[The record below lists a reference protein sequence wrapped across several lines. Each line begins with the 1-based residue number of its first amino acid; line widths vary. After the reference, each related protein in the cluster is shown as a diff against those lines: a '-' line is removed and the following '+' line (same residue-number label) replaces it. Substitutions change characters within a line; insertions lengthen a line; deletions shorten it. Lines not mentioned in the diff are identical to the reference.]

1 MKFQITK
8 NDANRETTF
17 SGSFSDHDIIRLG
30 LGRLD
35 TMLMQQECNSAADFL
50 LTLEMLYRRHAEQSE
65 PKEPTP

>member
-8 NDANRETTF
+8 DEVSGETTF
-17 SGSFSDHDIIRLG
+17 SGSFSDYDIIRLD

-35 TMLMQQECNSAADFL
+35 TMLMQQECSSAADFL
-50 LTLEMLYRRHAEQSE
+50 LTLEMLYRRHAEQQA